1 VVKQLSEN
9 TAVVT
14 VKELG
19 TNCWHP
25 CRFIQDDGR
34 CPRVWTCSYP
44 ERKTCQAIH
53 AEIAHFK
60 GEQRRLI
67 QVCSNMDERVEELA
81 AMLEK

>member
-1 VVKQLSEN
+1 MKQLSEN
-9 TAVVT
+9 TAIVT
-14 VKELG
+14 VQELG

-25 CRFIQDDGR
+25 CRFIRDDGR
-34 CPRVWTCSYP
+34 CSRVWACSYP

-53 AEIAHFK
+53 AEIAYIK

-67 QVCSNMDERVEELA
+67 QVSSNLDERVEELS